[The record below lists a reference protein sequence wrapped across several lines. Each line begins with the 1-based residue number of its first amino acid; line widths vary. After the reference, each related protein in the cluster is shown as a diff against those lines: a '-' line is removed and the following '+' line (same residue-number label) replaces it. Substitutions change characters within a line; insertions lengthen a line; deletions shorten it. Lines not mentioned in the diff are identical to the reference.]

1 MKISLKSRIVSAL
14 AVTAL
19 AGTVVVGAPSAAN
32 AAPACSTASFV
43 TSCVG
48 VGADGAP
55 YTFIAAANFNGT
67 VFLYSH
73 GLRPAIPIP
82 ATLGVPLGFGGAV
95 PVTNAAEPAPRA
107 IDGDM
112 SVINKLVAAG
122 YGVAGSGFSRQG
134 INATEALAA
143 NKELIATF
151 KTKFPTT
158 SKVIAWG
165 QSLGALHAQKLAET
179 NPELVDGVILACPA
193 ANPSGAIIDYFGDAL
208 WGFKALFDPS
218 IKVGGYSTDPVVR
231 AGEQLLNIQKILVV
245 LGSLSANVAN
255 TDAKTSWP
263 ATASPAGKALAAAGI
278 PSRSAV
284 VLVGLM
290 AGVPTRSEHIDGT
303 SAPSAA
309 TAESYPLAAAPAIAV
324 LENMGKTLNYGTF
337 LNADGELLAG
347 GKIFDNTKTDY
358 AARVASDADIYS
370 FALSGN
376 SAVAAMIGALAAT
389 PRETADPAAVAK
401 ISALFGLS
409 GKIAK
414 PTVIFQ
420 NETDSFV
427 PASIVQWYVDNY
439 AEQYAAEKLA
449 AMTAAK
455 KSRSYV
461 APTNNLVTLWQKT
474 AAKYSKFTATGA
486 PDTTA
491 TRGAGTGH
499 CDFSAAQWLAAA
511 DLMTAT
517 LKDGKFPLGGK
528 IATTARKVGLSY
540 DNKFRVPT
548 FKALQ

>member
-1 MKISLKSRIVSAL
+1 MKISLKSRIVSVL

-19 AGTVVVGAPSAAN
+19 AGTVVVGAPTAAN
-32 AAPACSTASFV
+32 AAPACTTASFV
-43 TSCVG
+43 TRCAG

-55 YTFIAAANFNGT
+55 YSFIAAANFNGT

-73 GLRPAIPIP
+73 GLRPAIDISAPIG
-82 ATLGVPLGFGGAV
+82 TLLGFGGAL
-95 PVTNAAEPAPRA
+95 PVTNAAEPGPLVAS
-107 IDGDM
+107 DL
-112 SVINKLVAAG
+112 SVVNKLVAAG

-134 INATEALAA
+134 VNATEALAA

-158 SKVIAWG
+158 KTVIAWG
-165 QSLGALHAQKLAET
+165 ASLGGLHSQMLAEKH
-179 NPELVDGVILACPA
+179 PELVDGVILACPA
-193 ANPSGAIIDYFGDAL
+193 ANPQDALITYYGDAL
-208 WGFKALFDPS
+208 WAFKALFDPS

-231 AGEQLLNIQKILVV
+231 AGEQLLNVQKILVV

-263 ATASPAGKALAAAGI
+263 ATAGPAGKALQAAGI

-284 VLVGLM
+284 VLTGLM

-337 LNADGELLAG
+337 LMADGELLTG
-347 GKIFDNTKTDY
+347 GKVFDNTKTDY
-358 AARVASDADIYS
+358 AARVAADADIFS

-376 SAVAAMIGALAAT
+376 TAVAAMIGALAAT
-389 PRETADPAAVAK
+389 PREIADPAAVAK
-401 ISALFGLS
+401 IQGMIGLS

-420 NETDSFV
+420 SESDSFV
-427 PASIVQWYVDNY
+427 PSSIVQWYVDNY
-439 AEQYAAEKLA
+439 AEQYAAEKMK
-449 AMTAAK
+449 AMTDAK

-474 AAKYSKFTATGA
+474 AAKYSKFTAAGA

-491 TRGAGTGH
+491 KGGAGTGH
-499 CDFSAAQWLAAA
+499 CDFTAAQWLAAA
-511 DLMTAT
+511 DLMTAR
-517 LKDGKFPLGGK
+517 LADGKFPLGGK
-528 IATTARKVGLSY
+528 ITTTARKVGLSY
-540 DNKFRVPT
+540 DKDFRVPL

>member
-1 MKISLKSRIVSAL
+1 MKISFKSRIVSVL

-19 AGTVVVGAPSAAN
+19 AGTVVVGAPTAAN
-32 AAPACSTASFV
+32 ATPQCATANFV
-43 TSCVG
+43 TSCAG
-48 VGADGAP
+48 VGTDGAP

-67 VFLYSH
+67 VFIYSH
-73 GLRPAIPIP
+73 GLRPAIAIP

-95 PVTNAAEPAPRA
+95 AVTNAAEPGPLAA
-107 IDGDM
+107 SDM

-134 INATEALAA
+134 VNATEALAA
-143 NKELIATF
+143 NRALIATF

-158 SKVIAWG
+158 KTVISWG
-165 QSLGALHAQKLAET
+165 ASIGALHAQMLAEKS
-179 NPELVDGVILACPA
+179 PELVDGVILACPA
-193 ANPSGAIIDYFGDAL
+193 ANPQDALISYYGDAL
-208 WGFKALFDPS
+208 WGFKALFDPA
-218 IKVGGYSTDPVVR
+218 IKVGGYSTDPAVR
-231 AGEQLLNIQKILVV
+231 AGEQLANIGRILTV
-245 LGSLSANVAN
+245 LGSLSANVSN
-255 TDAKTSWP
+255 TDATTSWP
-263 ATASPAGKALAAAGI
+263 ATASPAGKALQAAGI

-284 VLVGLM
+284 VLLGLM

-309 TAESYPLAAAPAIAV
+309 TAETYPLAAAPAIAV

-337 LNADGELLAG
+337 LIADGELLAG
-347 GKIFDNTKTDY
+347 GKVYDNTKTDY
-358 AARVASDADIYS
+358 AARVAADADIFA

-376 SAVAAMIGALAAT
+376 TAVAGMIGALAAT

-401 ISALFGLS
+401 IAPLIGLS

-420 NETDSFV
+420 SETDSFV
-427 PASIVQWYVDNY
+427 PASIVQWYADSY
-439 AEQYAAEKLA
+439 AEQYAAEKMK

-461 APTNNLVTLWQKT
+461 APTNNLVVLWQKT
-474 AAKYSKFTATGA
+474 AAKYSKFTALGT

-491 TRGAGTGH
+491 KGGAGTGH
-499 CDFSAAQWLAAA
+499 CDFTAGQWLAAA

-517 LKDGKFPLGGK
+517 LKNGKFPLGGK
-528 IATTARKVGLSY
+528 ITSTARKVGLSY
-540 DNKFRVPT
+540 DNDFRVPL
-548 FKALQ
+548 FKSLQ